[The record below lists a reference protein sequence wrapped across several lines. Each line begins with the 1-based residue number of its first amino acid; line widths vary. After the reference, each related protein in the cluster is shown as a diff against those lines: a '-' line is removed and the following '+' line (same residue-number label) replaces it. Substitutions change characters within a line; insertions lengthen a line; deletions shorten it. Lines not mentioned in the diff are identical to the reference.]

1 MYCGLTVEV
10 SPITERDLRMDLR
23 HLRYFAAVADTCHFG
38 QAAQQLHVA
47 QPALSYAI
55 RQLEAELDVTL
66 FNRTTRQVSL
76 TTAGEF
82 LRGEAARILAGVDEA
97 EQGVRRIAAGRSG
110 LLRLGLTGTAAFSH
124 LPRIARMVKR
134 ELPGVAL
141 EIRADMLTPD
151 QCDGLRAGSLDLG
164 VLRPPAVGEDI
175 EMRTIDLEALVLAV
189 SVDHRLAVEPV
200 VSLTDLR
207 SEPFISYASRDSAV
221 NDAVLRGCRRAGF
234 VPRREH
240 TAPGTAV
247 LLALVAA
254 GLGVAVVPESVRAL
268 PLHGVVFRDLTD
280 GGSIELAL
288 AWRRGVEQPGRR
300 PPPWTCCLLPFAK
313 DRQRV
318 RENHCGRGDSVRH
331 PLRQAAASSPPARCT
346 PPSTCWCGCTP
357 TTVSSASP
365 RRRRGR
371 SPTARRRPASSP

>member
-234 VPRREH
+234 VP
-240 TAPGTAV
+240 APRAHRTGDRC
-247 LLALVAA
+247 AA
-254 GLGVAVVPESVRAL
+254 GTGRRRSRRRPRARVRTCPAA
-268 PLHGVVFRDLTD
+268 R
-280 GGSIELAL
+280 
-288 AWRRGVEQPGRR
+288 RRGVPRSDGCRIHRTRPGLASRR
-300 PPPWTCCLLPFAK
+300 
-313 DRQRV
+313 
-318 RENHCGRGDSVRH
+318 
-331 PLRQAAASSPPARCT
+331 
-346 PPSTCWCGCTP
+346 
-357 TTVSSASP
+357 
-365 RRRRGR
+365 
-371 SPTARRRPASSP
+371 

>member
-1 MYCGLTVEV
+1 
-10 SPITERDLRMDLR
+10 MDLR

-97 EQGVRRIAAGRSG
+97 ERGVRRIAAGRSG

-151 QCDGLRAGSLDLG
+151 QCDGLRAGALDLG

-175 EMRTIDLEALVLAV
+175 EMRTIDLETLVLAV

-221 NDAVLRGCRRAGF
+221 NDAVLRSCRRAGF
-234 VPRREH
+234 VPHREH

-268 PLHGVVFRDLTD
+268 PLDGVLFRDLAD
-280 GGSIELAL
+280 AGSIELAL
-288 AWRRGVEQPGRR
+288 AWRRD
-300 PPPWTCCLLPFAK
+300 A
-313 DRQRV
+313 D
-318 RENHCGRGDSVRH
+318 N
-331 PLRQAAASSPPARCT
+331 PLVTAA
-346 PPSTCWCGCTP
+346 
-357 TTVSSASP
+357 VDVLSSALSKEP
-365 RRRRGR
+365 L
-371 SPTARRRPASSP
+371 

>member
-1 MYCGLTVEV
+1 
-10 SPITERDLRMDLR
+10 MDLR

-97 EQGVRRIAAGRSG
+97 ERGVRRIAAGRSG

-151 QCDGLRAGSLDLG
+151 QCDGLRAGALDLG

-175 EMRTIDLEALVLAV
+175 EMRTIDLETAGARGLRRPSAGRRARGVADRSAQRAV
-189 SVDHRLAVEPV
+189 HL
-200 VSLTDLR
+200 LR
-207 SEPFISYASRDSAV
+207 QPR
-221 NDAVLRGCRRAGF
+221 LRGERRRAAQL
-234 VPRREH
+234 PARR
-240 TAPGTAV
+240 
-247 LLALVAA
+247 
-254 GLGVAVVPESVRAL
+254 VRARAAST
-268 PLHGVVFRDLTD
+268 PHRGRPCCWHWSPPASGSRSCPSPYVPCRCDGVVFRDLAD
-280 GGSIELAL
+280 AGSIELAL
-288 AWRRGVEQPGRR
+288 AWRRGV
-300 PPPWTCCLLPFAK
+300 
-313 DRQRV
+313 D
-318 RENHCGRGDSVRH
+318 N
-331 PLRQAAASSPPARCT
+331 PLVTAA
-346 PPSTCWCGCTP
+346 
-357 TTVSSASP
+357 VDVLSSALSKE
-365 RRRRGR
+365 
-371 SPTARRRPASSP
+371 TL